1 MSAQSLL
8 EQLLKSGMSALG
20 GGAPGGSAGGPVMN
34 TGRPPAGAAQES
46 HWGKYATGGA
56 VGGALGLLLGSKRG
70 RGMGGKALKYGSVAA
85 IGALAWKVYQDH
97 QAKQSQAAAPAP
109 APITVT
115 ATARP
120 AASFQALP
128 APQMEQHSQVMLKAM
143 IAAAKSDGHM
153 DERERELVE
162 AELHR
167 LDADPAVRR
176 WVDAELRR
184 PVEPAEVAAA
194 ATTPEMAAEV
204 YLATLLVV
212 DETTTMERAYLDE
225 LARRLQLPAGLKADL
240 EARAAAV

>member
-20 GGAPGGSAGGPVMN
+20 GAAPVAGAPRAARDGSSD
-34 TGRPPAGAAQES
+34 S
-46 HWGKYATGGA
+46 HWEKYATGGA
-56 VGGALGLLLGSKRG
+56 VGGALGLLLGSRRG
-70 RGMGGKALKYGSVAA
+70 RGTGGKMIKYGSVAA

-97 QAKQSQAAAPAP
+97 QAKQQAQPGAPAPLPAAAPALP
-109 APITVT
+109 APN
-115 ATARP
+115 
-120 AASFQALP
+120 FHALP
-128 APQMEQHSQVMLKAM
+128 APQLEQHSQAMLRAM

-153 DERERELVE
+153 DERERNLVE

-184 PVEPAEVAAA
+184 PVEPADVAAA

-225 LARRLQLPAGLKADL
+225 LARRLQLPPGLKADL
-240 EARAAAV
+240 EARAMAV

>member
-1 MSAQSLL
+1 LP
-8 EQLLKSGMSALG
+8 
-20 GGAPGGSAGGPVMN
+20 GAPRDAGYPRDSRDYRDSRDSRDSRDYRDQRGSRDGGRGSS
-34 TGRPPAGAAQES
+34 ES
-46 HWGKYATGGA
+46 HWGKYAT
-56 VGGALGLLLGSKRG
+56 GGALGLLLGSKRG

-97 QAKQSQAAAPAP
+97 QAKQAQPGVPAAAPAP
-109 APITVT
+109 VTVT

-120 AASFQALP
+120 ATSFQALP
-128 APQMEQHSQVMLKAM
+128 APQMEQHSQAMLKAM

-167 LDADPAVRR
+167 LDADPEVRR

-212 DETTTMERAYLDE
+212 DDTTTMERAYLDE
-225 LARRLQLPAGLKADL
+225 LARRLQLPPGLKADL